1 MKSHSERT
9 GLVQS
14 IERAFSIIEALKE
27 HQELGIA
34 ELSAQLSLDRS
45 TVHRL
50 LATLRVLGYVDQ
62 NRENFKYSN
71 SLKFFDIGHSVVRS
85 LGLGRIAMPFMK
97 ALAEETQVGIN
108 LAVMESYS
116 VVYIEKIESQST
128 IRATL
133 PLGVYM
139 PAYCTGL
146 GKMLLSCMDEK
157 EIRDVFRSSDEAASR
172 STPHDNIKLRR
183 YTANTITNLDLLCE
197 ELANIRKR
205 GYSLDDEEYIS
216 GLYCIAVPI
225 RDYQGRTVAA
235 MSAVLLK
242 IIGTDIQS
250 KAQDVLKKLT
260 AAAGSIS
267 ASLGYH

>member
-1 MKSHSERT
+1 
-9 GLVQS
+9 
-14 IERAFSIIEALKE
+14 
-27 HQELGIA
+27 
-34 ELSAQLSLDRS
+34 
-45 TVHRL
+45 
-50 LATLRVLGYVDQ
+50 
-62 NRENFKYSN
+62 
-71 SLKFFDIGHSVVRS
+71 
-85 LGLGRIAMPFMK
+85 
-97 ALAEETQVGIN
+97 
-108 LAVMESYS
+108 
-116 VVYIEKIESQST
+116 
-128 IRATL
+128 
-133 PLGVYM
+133 
-139 PAYCTGL
+139 
-146 GKMLLSCMDEK
+146 MDEK

>member
-50 LATLRVLGYVDQ
+50 LATLRVLGYVNQ

-116 VVYIEKIESQST
+116 VV
-128 IRATL
+128 
-133 PLGVYM
+133 
-139 PAYCTGL
+139 
-146 GKMLLSCMDEK
+146 
-157 EIRDVFRSSDEAASR
+157 
-172 STPHDNIKLRR
+172 
-183 YTANTITNLDLLCE
+183 
-197 ELANIRKR
+197 
-205 GYSLDDEEYIS
+205 
-216 GLYCIAVPI
+216 
-225 RDYQGRTVAA
+225 
-235 MSAVLLK
+235 
-242 IIGTDIQS
+242 
-250 KAQDVLKKLT
+250 
-260 AAAGSIS
+260 
-267 ASLGYH
+267 

>member
-50 LATLRVLGYVDQ
+50 LATLRVLGYVNQ

-97 ALAEETQVGIN
+97 ALAEETQVG
-108 LAVMESYS
+108 
-116 VVYIEKIESQST
+116 
-128 IRATL
+128 
-133 PLGVYM
+133 
-139 PAYCTGL
+139 
-146 GKMLLSCMDEK
+146 SCCDG
-157 EIRDVFRSSDEAASR
+157 IVFR
-172 STPHDNIKLRR
+172 
-183 YTANTITNLDLLCE
+183 
-197 ELANIRKR
+197 
-205 GYSLDDEEYIS
+205 
-216 GLYCIAVPI
+216 GLYREDRKPVYNPCHIAS
-225 RDYQGRTVAA
+225 GRLYACLLHGA
-235 MSAVLLK
+235 WQNAFVLH
-242 IIGTDIQS
+242 G
-250 KAQDVLKKLT
+250 
-260 AAAGSIS
+260 
-267 ASLGYH
+267 